1 MRAYLASAVGVACT
15 AALALPLTGGP
26 GAIAA
31 PRVVPHAA
39 PPRAALP
46 GSTQSLPLSPLA
58 RPAASQ
64 GRANAE
70 PEYGVQ
76 ARDVRPFSLVGVVWD
91 DARAEL
97 SGRVQVRTRAT
108 GTGRWSGWQDVE
120 THGGDAPDL
129 GGADRSAGTVRGA
142 TAPLWVGDSDGVRVR
157 VQPQAPASH
166 PGDDASATTGDPAD
180 PAGDTTRSARRPAAD
195 HRHAHPGAEGAAPA
209 GRLPAGLRLELVDP
223 GDPPTTD
230 TAKSAGPT
238 EPATGVGRADHP
250 DRSDQTDQ
258 PDQTDQTDQADQ
270 ADREAGEPPAERAPG
285 DAEGSGAEAAVDGQT
300 WVETGTDHLV
310 LDQTRAV
317 AADLVL
323 PQESAA
329 EVDARRTWKRRYL
342 APRPRIVLRKGWSA
356 DERLRERRL
365 GYTKTVKAAFVHHS
379 ATGNNYRC
387 AQAPAVIRGIYRY
400 HVKSSGW
407 RDLGYNFLVD
417 KCGNIYEGR
426 AGGPGKP
433 VLGAHTLGFNSNS
446 TGIAV
451 LGTYS
456 RSTPPRAAVRAV
468 ARLTAWK
475 LGLHGR
481 DPSAST
487 YLVSGGSNKYRKG
500 VTVRLNVIS
509 GHRDGFT
516 TDCPGTQLYR
526 RLGAARSVAAQ
537 LQGR

>member
-1 MRAYLASAVGVACT
+1 MRATLASAVGVACT
-15 AALALPLTGGP
+15 AALALPLTPGQ

-31 PRVVPHAA
+31 PHTAAPHAAAPHAA
-39 PPRAALP
+39 PASAALP

-58 RPAASQ
+58 RPAASPD
-64 GRANAE
+64 RANME
-70 PEYGVQ
+70 PEYGVA
-76 ARDVRPFSLVGVVWD
+76 ARKVRPFSLVGVVWD
-91 DARAEL
+91 DARADL
-97 SGRVQVRTRAT
+97 HGQAQVRTRAA
-108 GTGRWSGWQDVE
+108 GTDRWSGWQDVE
-120 THGGDAPDL
+120 THRDDAPDL
-129 GGADRSAGTVRGA
+129 DAADRRAGRVRGA
-142 TAPLWVGDSDGVRVR
+142 TAPLWVGDSDGVQLRIR
-157 VQPQAPASH
+157 PHA
-166 PGDDASATTGDPAD
+166 
-180 PAGDTTRSARRPAAD
+180 RPAPD
-195 HRHAHPGAEGAAPA
+195 HPHAPTDRYAAGP
-209 GRLPAGLRLELVDP
+209 LPSGLRLELVHP
-223 GDPPTTD
+223 GDPQPAI
-230 TAKSAGPT
+230 TAKTAGPAD
-238 EPATGVGRADHP
+238 PATKVGPADGPAAQSGHQ
-250 DRSDQTDQ
+250 SGDQDGDQSGDAADPAEPQAPDQ
-258 PDQTDQTDQADQ
+258 PDQPDQSGQQPDQPDQ
-270 ADREAGEPPAERAPG
+270 SA
-285 DAEGSGAEAAVDGQT
+285 AEAT
-300 WVETGTDHLV
+300 TDNLV
-310 LDQTRAV
+310 LDQTRGA

-323 PQESAA
+323 PA
-329 EVDARRTWKRRYL
+329 ETAEQAEAQRDGRRRYL

-365 GYTKTVKAAFVHHS
+365 GYTRTVKAAFVHHS

-387 AQAPAVIRGIYRY
+387 AQAPSVIRSIYRY

-468 ARLTAWK
+468 AKLTAWK

-481 DPSAST
+481 DPAGSA

-500 VTVRLNVIS
+500 VTVRLKVIS

-526 RLGAARSVAAQ
+526 QLGAARYVAAR